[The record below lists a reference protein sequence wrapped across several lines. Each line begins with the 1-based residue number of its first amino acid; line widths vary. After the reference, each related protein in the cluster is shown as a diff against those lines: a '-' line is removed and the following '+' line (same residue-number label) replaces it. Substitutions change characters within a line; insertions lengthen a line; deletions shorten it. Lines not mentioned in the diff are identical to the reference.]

1 MFEVILLV
9 IVMLVMAAC
18 AFFPLGYS
26 MAFFSKF
33 SQQSSVANQMEME
46 SSADSELKILE
57 RSNHLLTRLQNE
69 IESSFGP
76 RPTDSVLRRHYDAL
90 VASEFE
96 SRLAALAK

>member
-9 IVMLVMAAC
+9 MVMFVMATC

-26 MAFFSKF
+26 MAFFSKS
-33 SQQSSVANQMEME
+33 SQQSSVANQVELA
-46 SSADSELKILE
+46 ADSELKILE
-57 RSNHLLTRLQNE
+57 RSNHLLTRLQSE

-96 SRLAALAK
+96 SRLAALIK

>member
-33 SQQSSVANQMEME
+33 SQQSSVANQME